1 MLIKLSDRERREI
14 KRQLLTWYKVSG
26 EQLSPMVL
34 RTFAHREFYSILRQ
48 MGYAVNQSAGSRAK
62 KPKYSEIGMTQG
74 ARYATDEDRSR
85 YREITD
91 GGELGR
97 DGYVVP
103 VLLFDNDV
111 ITDRYEVMSYAGL
124 TNLYEKYLGRAND
137 FNHEFGVEQARGR
150 LINLAIG
157 TDPGTEMHPDLPTH
171 ALRQLSPNNPWV
183 GNYTA
188 FWGELAMPHIEFE
201 DTIERVQ
208 KGLIKDVSIAFSSE
222 ELLCSECVKPM
233 SQDMCFTWCDEHGF
247 PGGRTE
253 EGRLVT
259 GVIDSVKDAFT
270 FGMVSD
276 GAIKRA
282 GFVIDPGD
290 PTQEP
295 VRTETTGSYKIRFMP
310 TSPSYPQSF
319 SSALS
324 RLN

>member
-1 MLIKLSDRERREI
+1 MLLKLSDRERREI

-34 RTFAHREFYSILRQ
+34 GTFAHREFYSILRQ
-48 MGYAVNQSAGSRAK
+48 MGYVVDQSAGPRAK
-62 KPKYSEIGMTQG
+62 KPKYSELGMTRG
-74 ARYATDEDRSR
+74 ARYATDEDRAR
-85 YREITD
+85 YAEITD
-91 GGELGR
+91 GGDLGK

-103 VLLFDNDV
+103 VLLFDNDI
-111 ITDRYEVMSYAGL
+111 ITDRYQVMSYTGL

-137 FNHEFGVEQARGR
+137 FNHDFGVEQARGR

-171 ALRQLSPNNPWV
+171 ALRQLSPHNPWV
-183 GNYTA
+183 GGYTA
-188 FWGELAMPHIEFE
+188 LWGELAMPNLEFE

-208 KGLIKDVSIAFSSE
+208 KGLVKDVSIAFSLE
-222 ELLCSECVKPM
+222 ELLCSECQNPM
-233 SQDMCFTWCDEHGF
+233 SHDMCFTWCDEHGF

-253 EGRLVT
+253 EGRLIT
-259 GVIDSVKDAFT
+259 GIIDSVKDVFT

-276 GAIKRA
+276 GAVKRA
-282 GFVIDPGD
+282 GLVIDPSD
-290 PTQEP
+290 PPQAYEVSATPGTFQ
-295 VRTETTGSYKIRFMP
+295 VRFDRLTT
-310 TSPSYPQSF
+310 TYPQVV